1 MATTTLKTRIQLRR
15 DTTANW
21 ILNKDVVPGAGEPCF
36 DVDTGVLKIGD
47 GATTYENLEAV
58 GASTFSH
65 YEGITGEGE
74 DDNAVIARVTADH
87 TLVKGDICIVKTL
100 ISGDKYSYKSFV
112 YDGEHWGAMD
122 GNYSAENVY
131 FTSDLT
137 YTAPIGVL
145 TVPSSGSGS
154 IASTGKNVNDVLA
167 SILAKETNPTI
178 TQPSASVTLTGAGAK
193 EVGSKF
199 TPAYTASLNPG
210 KYQFGPDTGITAT
223 TYAISDSNSKTADTA
238 TGTFDEMTVG
248 DDTNYKVSATISYG
262 DGAIPKTNIKNDY
275 AAGQIKAGSKTASSA
290 AVTGFRNWFMYVGT
304 DETELSSAVIRS
316 ATAKGTGKNAST
328 QNGVTIPAGTKR
340 IFVAIPAGTGYTKQL
355 KSVIDVDG
363 MGLDVFANFTLSTV
377 AVEGANGYTAMNYN
391 VWCAENANGFSATHY
406 NLVIG

>member
-1 MATTTLKTRIQLRR
+1 
-15 DTTANW
+15 
-21 ILNKDVVPGAGEPCF
+21 
-36 DVDTGVLKIGD
+36 
-47 GATTYENLEAV
+47 
-58 GASTFSH
+58 
-65 YEGITGEGE
+65 
-74 DDNAVIARVTADH
+74 
-87 TLVKGDICIVKTL
+87 
-100 ISGDKYSYKSFV
+100 
-112 YDGEHWGAMD
+112 
-122 GNYSAENVY
+122 
-131 FTSDLT
+131 
-137 YTAPIGVL
+137 
-145 TVPSSGSGS
+145 
-154 IASTGKNVNDVLA
+154 
-167 SILAKETNPTI
+167 
-178 TQPSASVTLTGAGAK
+178 
-193 EVGSKF
+193 
-199 TPAYTASLNPG
+199 
-210 KYQFGPDTGITAT
+210 
-223 TYAISDSNSKTADTA
+223 
-238 TGTFDEMTVG
+238 MTVG

-290 AVTGFRNWFMYVGT
+290 AVTGFRNWYMYVGE

-377 AVEGANGYTAMNYN
+377 AVEGANGYMAMNYN

>member
-1 MATTTLKTRIQLRR
+1 MANTTLRTRIQLRR

-21 ILNKDVVPGAGEPCF
+21 LLNKDVVPGAGEPCY
-36 DVDTGVLKIGD
+36 DTDTGTLRIGD
-47 GATTYENLEAV
+47 GTTTYENLEAV

-65 YEGITGEGE
+65 YEGITAEGE
-74 DDNAVIARVTADH
+74 DDNAVIARVTKGH
-87 TLVKGDICIVKTL
+87 TVVKGDICIVKTL
-100 ISGDKYSYKSFV
+100 ISNEKYSYKSFV
-112 YDGEHWGAMD
+112 YDGENWGAMD
-122 GNYSAENVY
+122 GNYSADNVY
-131 FTSDLT
+131 FTGDLT

-145 TVPSSGSGS
+145 TVPSSGSGA
-154 IASTGKNVNDVLA
+154 IASTGKNVKDVLA
-167 SILAKETNPTI
+167 SILAKEANPTI
-178 TQPSASVTLTGAGAK
+178 TQPSASITLTGAGAK

-199 TPAYTASLNPG
+199 TPSFSASLNPG

-223 TYAISDSNSKTADTA
+223 AYAISDSNSKTAATA

-262 DGAIPKTNIKNDY
+262 DGAVPKTNIGNAY
-275 AAGQIKAGSKTASSA
+275 SAGQIKAGSKTASSS
-290 AVTGFRNWFMYVGT
+290 AVTGFRNWFMYVGE
-304 DETELSSAVIRS
+304 DETELSSDIIRA
-316 ATAKGTGKNAST
+316 ATAKGSGKSAAT
-328 QNGVTIPAGTKR
+328 QNNVTIPAGTKR
-340 IFVAIPAGTGYTKQL
+340 VFVAIPAGTGYTKQL